1 MADNSFTPEIIHVDD
16 NNQYETKDEFIEVHT
31 SIVDNDFD
39 DIGFEPTIDNT
50 ESITDDRFGY

>member
-39 DIGFEPTIDNT
+39 DIGFEPTIDT
-50 ESITDDRFGY
+50 SESITDDRFGY